1 MDTGSIILTSFLSTI
16 PVYLFFATG
25 FYLRHKQVIQADH
38 DAPIMRIAMD
48 VAYPCLVFHSIMK
61 YMVLSGNETLSSV
74 SFSLQAIGA
83 GALELLLGIASAWLV
98 AKMLSMRI
106 GTGLRTFTLTAGVQ
120 NYAFFVIPIIQM
132 LFTASNDPTLGVL
145 FVHNVGCELVVWSI
159 GVIIIAGGPGNL
171 NMGVFFRGPLL
182 AVIVGSVVFYRP
194 FCKWLCP
201 LGAFYA
207 LLNKVSLFQMRVD
220 THKCVSCGACAKACK
235 MDVDITKTPNHAEC
249 IRCGMCMKACP
260 TDAIQYKF
268 GLGDQ
273 SNTETT
279 KE

>member
-98 AKMLSMRI
+98 AKMLRMRI

-145 FVHNVGCELVVWSI
+145 FVHNVVTVANCRRFRHVVCLQR
-159 GVIIIAGGPGNL
+159 ANCPL
-171 NMGVFFRGPLL
+171 NRVLHQCAHRHHLL
-182 AVIVGSVVFYRP
+182 AKLRNLVI
-194 FCKWLCP
+194 
-201 LGAFYA
+201 
-207 LLNKVSLFQMRVD
+207 
-220 THKCVSCGACAKACK
+220 K
-235 MDVDITKTPNHAEC
+235 MLSHRKT
-249 IRCGMCMKACP
+249 
-260 TDAIQYKF
+260 F
-268 GLGDQ
+268 FL
-273 SNTETT
+273 
-279 KE
+279 

>member
-182 AVIVGSVVFYRP
+182 AVIVGLALAPLLPPYRNRSSQEKGGINSSSAIRFPDQTAWPAGRAPSSGRNGRNQSGTSRDNRCHPSEP
-194 FCKWLCP
+194 FH
-201 LGAFYA
+201 
-207 LLNKVSLFQMRVD
+207 
-220 THKCVSCGACAKACK
+220 TSCR
-235 MDVDITKTPNHAEC
+235 PRQN
-249 IRCGMCMKACP
+249 
-260 TDAIQYKF
+260 
-268 GLGDQ
+268 
-273 SNTETT
+273 
-279 KE
+279 